1 MVWCNNAARFSEVR
15 RRSVANYYILNLAI
29 ADELFVLTLPFLCV
43 ATYTGDWMFGD
54 AACRL
59 TYTLRETYKYASLL
73 TLLALSVDR
82 CLATYHRLAH
92 LRSIAVGIGV
102 CVVVW
107 VVSLWSAWVVS
118 LVGAGTPYAVY
129 SRVLERAGSRSCLV
143 RWPWTG
149 QIVVQRVWTYGH
161 LVVPGGPW

>member
-1 MVWCNNAARFSEVR
+1 MNKPLCNNRFSEVR

-29 ADELFVLTLPFLCV
+29 ADELFVLTLPFLCA

-54 AACRL
+54 TTCRL
-59 TYTLRETYKYASLL
+59 TYSLRETYKYASLL
-73 TLLALSVDR
+73 TLVALSIDR

-92 LRSIAVGIGV
+92 LRSIAVGVGV
-102 CVVVW
+102 CVVV
-107 VVSLWSAWVVS
+107 WVVS

-129 SRVLERAGSRSCLV
+129 SRVLERAERRSCFV

-149 QIVVQRVWTYGH
+149 QIAAQRAWTYGH
-161 LVVPGGPW
+161 LVVPSRLW